1 MIVSVLAWRASPNG
15 SKFSRSVPARKE
27 NGGNMFPVGIF
38 LDVARLTARTPHR
51 AHVRRARRN
60 WIDPRPVGIERLTTR
75 TSEQH
80 GVLGDDGDAPTQ
92 LLQGHAP
99 RAAARDAASTS
110 INHRPRDAA
119 SATIDHA
126 IMNHAIMNGAIM
138 NGAIV
143 NGTAVARDGLRH
155 RDQHGC
161 G

>member
-1 MIVSVLAWRASPNG
+1 
-15 SKFSRSVPARKE
+15 
-27 NGGNMFPVGIF
+27 MFPVGIF

-99 RAAARDAASTS
+99 RAAARDAASAT
-110 INHRPRDAA
+110 IDHAIMNG
-119 SATIDHA
+119 ATIDHA

-138 NGAIV
+138 NGAIM

-155 RDQHGC
+155 HDQHGC